1 MMKSAISASALLLS
15 STLVEGTFEF
25 AAEGATAAG
34 MSQMNKVR
42 GLAAVTHLDG
52 ADIDFHYFQTE
63 DGAYDVSSD
72 IIGAIESPA
81 SISAANG
88 YGISHQLRGDHVTGN
103 MLFVGEVDLTGAT
116 VDAGSV
122 YIYRGEFNRWS
133 LSQTL
138 TPPAEFNERS
148 DFGRALD
155 VDRENIR
162 RLAVGCKNCNGTHH
176 GGGTVYIYEP
186 STPDAYNWRQ
196 TSSMTTSSTDYFRL
210 GEQDVEISGN
220 TLIADVGDDIS
231 ELASSRNVAV
241 FREKGKDWDHLQVLA
256 VSSNMTDAD
265 LYDETIV
272 IGAADADYDNSATA
286 AGSVSVFYPNTARFN
301 LKPKGKP
308 VPVQWSVQQVLWAPT
323 PTADDNFGNYLS
335 LEGDRM
341 VVGNADIELFVFER
355 EQVYGKWSL
364 QQTISV
370 DGTELYGVDLNG
382 ATILTSTDD
391 AYKFYTEA
399 SSWDCLIVSIEDHF
413 GDGWDTAQLTV
424 DVPGGEKDYFGV
436 RCDYYNPTQFRYCP
450 TDRSDGGLYK
460 FSVPDAVKAKFFWEI
475 VWRVYEEKTGV
486 WYTGNWDTEIDFHW
500 DVENAEFTH
509 RKVAHTLPSNITCK
523 TCPSR
528 PTATRALKGK
538 DSTVAPTISPAP
550 TLDTDVDLTWQWL
563 TLETSGEVWFDTQ
576 HKGTSYYISDSKA
589 HRLLS
594 VGTLCP
600 GELTGKQCWEDY
612 PDGDYILRVGGALSP
627 YSDTHTFTYCK
638 AVNSIAAASQMI
650 FRVENGNCEI
660 LSTTN
665 ADGYCANVVDIVEY
679 FSVDLHIIG
688 LSSSFGNVEEGH
700 FAQAIADAISFVSAE
715 NVKVTKAV
723 TQGSG
728 TWVTL
733 SVGVSSKATGIDFA
747 DAEQLEAFEA
757 QITSTFQEKITA
769 VLGSLQS
776 EETNSGL
783 HSVTS
788 VSFVGLKISGSKE
801 VNMVT
806 MDKPDMVTNFADT
819 SATDYE
825 STSKESVDYVS
836 YVAFAGYAA
845 LVAAVAVV
853 GFVVFTR
860 ATRSPAAAPKFTS
873 TPVDVEEPSASTTS
887 ASVSTIEDDSSAS
900 ASARPAGATQAG
912 KALSLEELQELV
924 RSEDEALKSMLGNAP
939 QI

>member
-1 MMKSAISASALLLS
+1 M
-15 STLVEGTFEF
+15 G
-25 AAEGATAAG
+25 
-34 MSQMNKVR
+34 
-42 GLAAVTHLDG
+42 
-52 ADIDFHYFQTE
+52 
-63 DGAYDVSSD
+63 
-72 IIGAIESPA
+72 
-81 SISAANG
+81 
-88 YGISHQLRGDHVTGN
+88 
-103 MLFVGEVDLTGAT
+103 
-116 VDAGSV
+116 
-122 YIYRGEFNRWS
+122 
-133 LSQTL
+133 
-138 TPPAEFNERS
+138 
-148 DFGRALD
+148 
-155 VDRENIR
+155 
-162 RLAVGCKNCNGTHH
+162 
-176 GGGTVYIYEP
+176 
-186 STPDAYNWRQ
+186 
-196 TSSMTTSSTDYFRL
+196 
-210 GEQDVEISGN
+210 
-220 TLIADVGDDIS
+220 
-231 ELASSRNVAV
+231 
-241 FREKGKDWDHLQVLA
+241 
-256 VSSNMTDAD
+256 
-265 LYDETIV
+265 
-272 IGAADADYDNSATA
+272 
-286 AGSVSVFYPNTARFN
+286 
-301 LKPKGKP
+301 
-308 VPVQWSVQQVLWAPT
+308 
-323 PTADDNFGNYLS
+323 
-335 LEGDRM
+335 
-341 VVGNADIELFVFER
+341 
-355 EQVYGKWSL
+355 
-364 QQTISV
+364 
-370 DGTELYGVDLNG
+370 
-382 ATILTSTDD
+382 
-391 AYKFYTEA
+391 
-399 SSWDCLIVSIEDHF
+399 
-413 GDGWDTAQLTV
+413 
-424 DVPGGEKDYFGV
+424 
-436 RCDYYNPTQFRYCP
+436 
-450 TDRSDGGLYK
+450 
-460 FSVPDAVKAKFFWEI
+460 
-475 VWRVYEEKTGV
+475 
-486 WYTGNWDTEIDFHW
+486 
-500 DVENAEFTH
+500 
-509 RKVAHTLPSNITCK
+509 
-523 TCPSR
+523 
-528 PTATRALKGK
+528 
-538 DSTVAPTISPAP
+538 
-550 TLDTDVDLTWQWL
+550 
-563 TLETSGEVWFDTQ
+563 
-576 HKGTSYYISDSKA
+576 
-589 HRLLS
+589 
-594 VGTLCP
+594 
-600 GELTGKQCWEDY
+600 
-612 PDGDYILRVGGALSP
+612 SP

-873 TPVDVEEPSASTTS
+873 TPVDVEEPSASTT
-887 ASVSTIEDDSSAS
+887 TIEDDSSAS